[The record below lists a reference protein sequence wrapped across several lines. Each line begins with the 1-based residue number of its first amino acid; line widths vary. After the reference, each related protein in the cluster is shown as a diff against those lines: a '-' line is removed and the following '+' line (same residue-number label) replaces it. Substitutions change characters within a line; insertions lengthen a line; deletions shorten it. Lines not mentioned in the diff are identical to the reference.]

1 MSKERDFERF
11 KNISLLHS
19 LTEDEAR
26 LLFDICKRRVFL
38 SGDIIIREGE
48 RGATMFFFISG
59 EVEIVSNITMKLP
72 GRRGFDKAEKA
83 FIRVKAEEAHFL
95 GEMSLFE
102 DEPRSATIRALSDC
116 VLYEID
122 RESFQRFV
130 YKYPNI
136 GVKILWEIAVVLSS
150 RIRKNNRDILKLTTA
165 LSLLINR

>member
-1 MSKERDFERF
+1 MSRKEDFERF
-11 KNISLLHS
+11 RNISLLHS
-19 LTEDEAR
+19 LTPPESL
-26 LLFDICKRRVFL
+26 LLFNICKRKVFVP
-38 SGDIIIREGE
+38 GDVIVQEGDK
-48 RGATMFFFISG
+48 GATMFFFISG

-72 GRRGFDKAEKA
+72 GKKGFDKAEKA
-83 FIRVKAEEAHFL
+83 FIRVKAENAHFL

-122 RESFQRFV
+122 KSSFKNFV
-130 YKYPNI
+130 RTYPRI

-150 RIRKNNRDILKLTTA
+150 RVRKNNKDVLKLTTA